1 MAGTSFRSNGSE
13 LDLSLP
19 SFASGFST
27 PGRNLRHA
35 SGSTATSSA
44 PLSTPSPPNAA
55 QFTRRRLEEP
65 TPVALG
71 RRKSGLDDLDDND
84 SENVLDTPGKEKSFR
99 DSLDISAPGRPSRT
113 RSAGAKGGGINLTLR
128 DQEKVRN
135 YCTRRIQMCSAEWH
149 R

>member
-1 MAGTSFRSNGSE
+1 MAGASFRSNASD

-35 SGSTATSSA
+35 SGSTIASSA
-44 PLSTPSPPNAA
+44 PLPTPSPPTAA

-84 SENVLDTPGKEKSFR
+84 GENILDTPGKEKSLH
-99 DSLDISAPGRPSRT
+99 DSLDASAPGRPART

-128 DQEKVRN
+128 DQEKVHSSFSSGGL
-135 YCTRRIQMCSAEWH
+135 CVECIATI
-149 R
+149 